1 MPTKDDERALV
12 ACAFWLHVGL
22 VFATI
27 AAGGVLL
34 LLSGDTSVVTA
45 LVLVVVGIVLGAA
58 SWRRGREIVERT
70 ERPSTR
76 RPSSIDEMRRARDGY
91 TAP

>member
-1 MPTKDDERALV
+1 MPTKNDERALV

-34 LLSGDTSVVTA
+34 LFSGDTSAVNA
-45 LVLVVVGIVLGAA
+45 LVLVVLGIVLGVA
-58 SWRRGREIVERT
+58 SWRRARAIVERP
-70 ERPSTR
+70 ERPSVGR
-76 RPSSIDEMRRARDGY
+76 ASSIDAPRRPRDGY
-91 TAP
+91 TTS